1 MARNFDEIRP
11 VTIGFGASAAF
22 SPDAY
27 AAVVKRV
34 YEIEAKYNENP
45 ASVADVTAQKTVLT
59 GNTPYKIF
67 VFDLTTVMA
76 TGTYTFLFVEEAP
89 NQEIAASV

>member
-11 VTIGFGASAAF
+11 VSIGFSTSVAF

-34 YEIEAKYNENP
+34 YELEAKYNENP
-45 ASVADVTAQKTVLT
+45 ASVANVTAQKTVLT
-59 GNTPYKIF
+59 GNTPYKIY

-89 NQEIAASV
+89 NQEIATSV